1 MEKKI
6 AEDTYWKEKEFL
18 TQLLNELP
26 AAIFWK
32 NTEETFLGCNRR
44 FAQLAGLH
52 SPEDI
57 IGKTD
62 FQLPWGPIQ
71 AALYQKDDQEV
82 ILTGKPKLNIE
93 ETLTLPDN
101 TRLHLLTNKT
111 PLYASNG
118 QIMGILGIFY
128 DITERK
134 KMESAL
140 AEAKEQAEVAN
151 IAKTEFLENMSH
163 DLRTPLSGITGFA
176 SIIKDEVQ
184 DPKIKRYIDYL
195 MESSE
200 ALLSLLNEILDIVK
214 WTSGNTPIK
223 YRKFNL
229 KDKLAE
235 VIKLQQSAAL
245 QKSINLQLIYD
256 ESLPPF
262 LIGDSMRVYR
272 IALELVSNAITF
284 TNSGSIVVQVQAA
297 KQDERTQVIKLTVKD
312 TGIGIPLEKQQDI
325 FVEFKRLNPSYIG
338 LYKGAGLGLAIVN
351 QLVKELDSEIY
362 LESEVGKGSC
372 FTCLIPFKRA
382 LTDDDFGAEISVPL
396 PSPPEVQK
404 VDLSQATINETG
416 TGNHRVLVVED
427 NTIAATVA
435 KVLLSKLDCEVD
447 IAENAHMAMEK
458 VFRGKPYKLIF
469 MDIGLPDMDGYE
481 LTKRIRLWEINKE
494 HHIPIIA
501 LTAHGD
507 EFNRQRCISAG
518 MNAVLTK
525 PLAKEKAEEILKEF
539 IPSESQHSD
548 DKNESSVNPV
558 IDFDAALKQVNG
570 QKNLLQELFNI
581 LIDSLPAEKANLETF
596 FKLADWNKI
605 ASTAH
610 KLKSSAS
617 YCGALRLKSICTSIE
632 EAVRHSQA
640 QSYHNLFQKL
650 LLNIKETE
658 DTLKDYL
665 QSE

>member
-1 MEKKI
+1 
-6 AEDTYWKEKEFL
+6 
-18 TQLLNELP
+18 
-26 AAIFWK
+26 
-32 NTEETFLGCNRR
+32 
-44 FAQLAGLH
+44 
-52 SPEDI
+52 
-57 IGKTD
+57 
-62 FQLPWGPIQ
+62 
-71 AALYQKDDQEV
+71 
-82 ILTGKPKLNIE
+82 
-93 ETLTLPDN
+93 
-101 TRLHLLTNKT
+101 
-111 PLYASNG
+111 
-118 QIMGILGIFY
+118 
-128 DITERK
+128 
-134 KMESAL
+134 
-140 AEAKEQAEVAN
+140 
-151 IAKTEFLENMSH
+151 
-163 DLRTPLSGITGFA
+163 
-176 SIIKDEVQ
+176 
-184 DPKIKRYIDYL
+184 

-610 KLKSSAS
+610 KLK
-617 YCGALRLKSICTSIE
+617 
-632 EAVRHSQA
+632 AVPA
-640 QSYHNLFQKL
+640 TAVLF
-650 LLNIKETE
+650 
-658 DTLKDYL
+658 D
-665 QSE
+665 